1 VSQPAVNDGMAQDA
15 VVAPQGEEIGQ
26 MPLPA
31 DPRLILQAGQFL
43 ILLLGLLYLA
53 GSIVLPI
60 VLAFILKLLLEPV
73 MRLLGR
79 LAVPRTIAALLLI
92 FAVFG
97 TIVGLGTALS
107 GPAQTWAAKLPEGI
121 PRLQERLKFLSQPID
136 ATRHFLQQAEAY
148 AQAGTSTSPVTPA
161 QGIGLSQTLFIG
173 TASFASG
180 FFTTILLLFFL
191 LMSGDTF
198 LRRLVEILPTFG
210 NKRQAVDITQRI
222 ESDISSYLIT
232 ITIMNAGV
240 GIATALVMWL
250 CGVGDPIL
258 WGVTAFLLNYVP
270 VLGPITALLIFLGAG
285 LLSIDTL
292 WRALLPAGLYF
303 LIHLIEG
310 ETFTPILL
318 ARRFTLNPVLVVI
331 ALVFWHWM
339 WGVPGAILAVPILA
353 ITKIVC
359 DRIRPLAAF
368 GHLLEG

>member
-1 VSQPAVNDGMAQDA
+1 VSQPIVNDGTAQDT
-15 VVAPQGEEIGQ
+15 VVAPKGDEVGQ

-31 DPRLILQAGQFL
+31 DPRLILQVGQFL

-53 GSIVLPI
+53 GPIVLPI

-73 MRLLGR
+73 MRLLTR
-79 LAVPRTIAALLLI
+79 LAVSRTIAALLLI

-97 TIVGLGTALS
+97 TIVGLGTVLS

-121 PRLQERLKFLSQPID
+121 PRLQERLKFLSQPIG
-136 ATRHFLQQAEAY
+136 ATRHFLQQAENY
-148 AQAGTSTSPVTPA
+148 AQAGTSTSAATPA
-161 QGIGLSQTLFIG
+161 QGIGLSQTLFTG
-173 TASFASG
+173 TATFASG

-198 LRRLVEILPTFG
+198 LRRFVEILPTFS

-222 ESDISSYLIT
+222 ESDISSYLAT
-232 ITIMNAGV
+232 ITIMNAAV

-270 VLGPITALLIFLGAG
+270 VLGPITALVIFLGAG
-285 LLSIDTL
+285 LLSVDTL